1 SGSFFERSTLTGD
14 WGGARND
21 LAAKGITF
29 DATVTQVTQGVM
41 SGGKSGVWEYGGR
54 GDLTAN
60 LDTQK
65 VGLWPGGLLSVEL
78 EGNWDDS
85 VNFNTGSINPPNTN
99 QLFPLP
105 INNNVAL
112 PNLTFTQFVSRYAGV
127 ELGKIQTMTAAD
139 ANEFASGKGD
149 KQFLNIAFN
158 ANP

>member
-1 SGSFFERSTLTGD
+1 MMIRFAIFVTGLTLLGMWFRSPAGAADAASARPYSGNFFERSPLTGD

-65 VGLWPGGLLSVEL
+65 LGLWPGGFLSVEL

-99 QLFPLP
+99 
-105 INNNVAL
+105 
-112 PNLTFTQFVSRYAGV
+112 
-127 ELGKIQTMTAAD
+127 
-139 ANEFASGKGD
+139 
-149 KQFLNIAFN
+149 
-158 ANP
+158 